1 MVEKEVI
8 VRRLTLLEEY
18 CRDLHNA
25 RESMDFND
33 FKHDKVLRRY
43 VERTLQLAI
52 EACLDITSHIIAY
65 EGYREPKDNK
75 DIFAV
80 LQEESFLDDG
90 QTVNL
95 KKMAQFRNILVHDYT
110 KIDPEIVYSILQ
122 KHLVDILDYAQM
134 IKEQFCSID

>member
-25 RESMDFND
+25 RESMEFND

-52 EACLDITSHIIAY
+52 EACLDLANHIIAY

-75 DIFAV
+75 DIIAV
-80 LQEESFLDDG
+80 LHEESLLNNE
-90 QTVNL
+90 QAVNL
-95 KKMAQFRNILVHDYT
+95 KKMAQFRNVLVHDYT
-110 KIDPEIVYSILQ
+110 KIEPEIVYSILQ
-122 KHLVDILDYAQM
+122 KHLVDILDYAQI
-134 IKEQFCSID
+134 IKEQFYCDD